1 MSGRLEMKCA
11 RLAVGYAKDDY
22 LILISIRPASNNFRT
37 KVQLR
42 TKSDAFLSTHIL
54 LSLNKIFSTYC
65 TVFLKLRYGDMAV
78 FRTKNWMNEQKLV
91 IDSLQTMNFT
101 FPAVMWK
108 NIVWSFSTSLWC
120 NEDLPGKSTIYC
132 FEFFGCLSLRQRFPN
147 FFWSRTICG
156 P

>member
-1 MSGRLEMKCA
+1 MKCA

-37 KVQLR
+37 KVQLS

-78 FRTKNWMNEQKLV
+78 FRTKN
-91 IDSLQTMNFT
+91 
-101 FPAVMWK
+101 
-108 NIVWSFSTSLWC
+108 
-120 NEDLPGKSTIYC
+120 
-132 FEFFGCLSLRQRFPN
+132 
-147 FFWSRTICG
+147 
-156 P
+156 